1 MAYSD
6 NQSQLPIDPNKQSR
20 KSEEFLP
27 KYFRTLPNKKFLS
40 ATIDQMIS
48 QGNVEKISGY
58 VGRRASKS
66 RTSNDSY
73 IREINS
79 DRTNYQFEPSLI
91 IKDDFNNLKFFANY
105 NDITNAI
112 KFFGNN
118 SVNHSD
124 ILQQE
129 YYAWNPLIDWDKF
142 INYREYYW
150 LANGP
155 EPIRILGQA
164 REIVSSYS
172 VTISN
177 EGDNYAYL
185 FNPDGQTRNPVVTLY
200 RGQTYRF
207 VVNSPNN
214 KFYIK
219 QSRVAGVD
227 DLYPFGIQNNGVE
240 NGVVTWTVPADAPE
254 TLYYV
259 SDKTANTAGLFKIY
273 NVEEN
278 TFINVEKEIIGK
290 RTYTLNDGTLLSNGM
305 RVYFDGE
312 VEPVQ
317 YQKGY
322 YYVEGVGTSINL
334 VPESELEIIAPYN
347 DNLKVPFDSDKFD
360 TFGFDISNF
369 YPGAKDY
376 ITVNRS
382 SIDRNHW
389 SRSNRWFHKSVIETS
404 NRLNNILDDVDSTLR
419 ANRPIIEFLPN
430 LKLYNFGS
438 YNKKSVDLIDDY
450 TTDVFGTI
458 EGAIGYN
465 IDNVQLYDGMRILF
479 TADPDILVNG
489 KIYQV
494 KFIRFNG
501 RRQIALIETEDST
514 PLANETVLVKQGK
527 KYQGSMWYYNGTGW
541 RVGQTKSA
549 VNQEPLFDLF
559 DKDEISLGNVNVYPG
574 TNFIGSKVFSYKVGT
589 GTNDVVLG
597 FPLQYKNINNIG
609 DIVFDFNLNSDVTSY
624 KGVDGIQSVKS
635 SQCFVKRV
643 NKFKNEIYV
652 NGWVKGAAK
661 SKQPVIRIH
670 IAGTIRNF
678 FAIDCFDNSGT
689 ITDLVVKVYVNGVKQ
704 DITQYD
710 IFRQADKAFVRFFDN
725 LNVNDVV
732 KLKCYSR
739 VDKNENGFYDIPI
752 NLQNNP
758 DNEDVTSFTFGE
770 VLDHVDSIVENSTR
784 FFGKFPG
791 SSNLRDAG
799 FVTKFGTKFVQHSG
813 PISALGYHLIDSQAN
828 VIKGIR
834 QASLEYSKFK
844 KSVLLTAE
852 NIGIDAEPRIM
863 LDAIIKDIVASKN
876 GSMPYSFSDMLGF
889 TNYSLVEHEVIDQDL
904 NLFALSTTFNLNTLS
919 NKAVGVYL
927 NGEQLLHGSQYDFT
941 DEGFVR
947 ITATIQIGDRIEIR
961 EYNNTDGS
969 YIPPTPTKLG
979 LYPAFEP
986 SIYTDD
992 SYQTP
997 KLVIQGHDGSITM
1010 AYGDFRDQILL
1021 EFEKRIYNNIKQQ
1034 YNVEI
1039 FDIHDYV
1046 PGYGRITGI
1055 GRKEFD
1061 DILKIDFLKWAQYV
1075 DQDYTRTDYFY
1086 ELGDEYSYNYG
1097 KAKGPRGGT
1106 LPGFYKGIYRWIF
1119 DTERPH
1125 SHPWECLGFTVKPS
1139 WWEQVYGPAPYTVD
1153 NQVLWEDIQEGIIRV
1168 PGKIPVRKLKYKR
1181 IGAAKYAP
1189 VDEFGN
1195 LADPLTAGIAQDFL
1209 NSNAR
1214 DNMKFGDGSPV
1225 ESAWRRSSAY
1235 SFSLVTAILLSRPAD
1250 VFGRCYDLS
1259 RTIKNKAGQL
1269 INSDTGLRFN
1279 VATNAKPSTMF
1290 DVGTR
1295 IFTSGLVDYVY
1306 GKLMSKN
1313 SLQIDTYIDNLNRLS
1328 AQMAFKL
1335 GGYSTKDKLKLLL
1348 DSRTPNAQGSIY
1360 VPDENYSIY
1369 TVKSSV
1375 VENVNY
1381 SGVIIEK
1388 LAESDWKP
1396 AREYVAEDIV
1406 IYDGYS
1412 YVAQRSSVN
1421 QKPNNNLQYW
1431 KRFDEK
1437 EIARVGYVVRGYN
1450 TTNNVFNYY
1459 KPISTAKDSAIRVG
1473 AVSEEFVIWQ
1483 PNKFYSKGIIVQNNT
1498 NYYRVLKD
1506 YVSPTEFNTE
1516 NLAKI
1521 VRLPSVGGITA
1532 IKKKKFDTDKVLE
1545 MAYGTIL
1552 YDIQSVVDFLFG
1564 YGKYLE
1570 TVGFDFSYFNQGIN
1584 TVTNWTYATAEFMFW
1599 AAQGWAPGSVISI
1612 SPGADEIKFT
1622 RKNYVVDNQ
1631 LDNYYDYTIFQG
1643 NGSPVDFDLFSS
1655 LRQDNEYVIRPR
1667 DTDEGIF
1674 NIDLNL
1680 VQVENVVVID
1690 NVTVFNDTIYDKT
1703 AGYRQERVK
1712 VVGYRTSDWNG
1723 SFAVPGFVYDQA
1735 IVSDWQ
1741 AWKDYTVGD
1750 LVKYKEFYYAANRT
1764 ITGKAEFDFADWQ
1777 KLDDRPQARF
1787 LPNWDYKAAQ
1797 FEDFYDLETDNFD
1810 VDQQKLGQHLI
1821 GYQDRQYLADLI
1833 NDPVSRYKF
1842 YQGYIT
1848 EKGTINSITKLFD
1861 KLGSVDNTS
1870 IEFYEDFAFRLGQ
1883 YGAVD
1888 GFKQVEYLLDE
1899 TKFRL
1904 NPQPIEL
1911 TDQEQPE
1918 NNLIY
1923 TIPSLDTYSSYDGY
1937 NHNPFPIASTKNN
1950 YVKTAGYVDDN
1961 DVAKIY
1967 RTIEDV
1973 VGSDIASW
1981 QVGDYAW
1988 ATFEDQFWNVY
1999 RFQQGPSELIAVLE
2013 TSDGFAL
2020 QFEGNVPEEY
2030 AVGSIIGITNIA
2042 AIEGFWL
2049 VNKVEL
2055 DKLYIV
2061 TGVSITDITNLDS
2074 TPPVLYRFVSVRY
2087 NTIDDY
2093 DFTKITQ
2100 FKNGEL
2106 LWADTS
2112 SVYNRWQ
2119 VWKNEPAY
2127 QGIKYENTNETFA
2140 SSLAVDA
2147 DRLTMAV
2154 GNTGSESVTIYF
2166 RTSDTLD
2173 YTAQFSVSNP
2183 ADYTSGTDF
2192 GSAVAIS
2199 ADGEWLVVGAPSA
2212 SWIKTKYRGMYD
2224 PTADYDTGD
2233 IVRNKNCYW
2242 EARNPVTPGHNDSSI
2257 MFTNDDWR
2265 LRPNIPLDIDGDSG
2279 IATQG
2284 FISFYRKGPNNTYVL
2299 QYSITEP
2306 AKDAD
2311 QKFGTKLKIVSVGS
2325 SYRLF
2330 VSAPGFNQNQGKVFI
2345 YDYVQNGDSTDGWN
2359 QAYNKKFKG
2368 IFDTHYG
2375 YEAGDIVYFGGKLY
2389 KALVNIAN
2397 DGSTIDA
2404 NSQDWQEY
2412 TGNDFLPFRPHPYGD
2427 ATFPFDSSSYLAGGF
2442 DEISDSAY
2450 FDSVIGLYSTVE
2462 NVKRG
2467 DNFGYDFDVSA
2478 DGTTLVISAPY
2489 ADDAD
2494 YDKFKG
2500 TWRLRDQALYQAGD
2514 VVRYNLDYYIC
2525 RIPNP
2530 SATNFDSLT
2539 EWELIRSWAGH
2550 RSGKVFVYRFAN
2562 GGYQYTQE
2570 ITPTSIPNLP
2580 TTTVI
2585 GITNRIGSSVSLN
2598 AVGDKLALG
2607 VPLFDDKE
2615 ADSGAVLVL
2624 KNSLISS
2631 TFPDF
2636 VYETVVKPAYPDS
2649 NQQFGYRAQFNA
2661 SGDQL
2666 VIVTASG
2673 KNVLPI
2679 TFDKYSKFVI
2689 DYPVV
2694 DTVTGLDT
2702 VSQYVNDSTSTV
2714 KDSITTFDNGST
2726 TFSDSTLNVNQL
2738 SVYDKYE
2745 NKYIYGESFAFT
2757 GITTS
2762 SIIDEYV
2769 VFDNS
2774 VYVPL
2779 VGTQGNAGAV
2789 HIFAKPQDVRS
2800 WTIYHHELDR
2810 VDLNKFKSIFLFDKK
2825 QRKIINY
2832 LDYIDPIQGKIAGP
2846 AEQEL
2851 MYKVPYD
2858 PAFYTVGNSSVNID
2872 DTISWLSDHVGELWW
2887 DLSTLR
2893 FVDPYQSNLIYQT
2906 GSWNTLAYGASVDV
2920 YEWVESSLLPSTWD
2934 SIADTEEGLAL
2945 GISGKSKYSDLVYS
2959 TKIKYDTVS
2968 QTTSTT
2974 YYFWVKG
2981 KTTVPAR
2988 TDRKLSAAVV
2998 SRYIEDPKGQN
3009 YPYVIL
3015 LDSNKFAL
3023 VNCANYFDDLNV
3035 GINFRYWTL
3044 DNTELNIHNHY
3055 ELISEGYENSIP
3067 NDDLLN
3073 KWFDSLI
3080 GFDKTLRPVPDRV
3093 LKASQAYGIL
3103 NKPRQGMFINRVEA
3117 ANQFITAVNDILKS
3131 NIIVDDFNLTRL
3143 LSKDEAPT
3151 FDTGKWDYAVDTRAE
3166 LSTIK
3171 TNGFRNAAIRATIE
3185 DGKII
3190 NIDVLSTGKG
3200 YKVFEGNAPEIRV
3213 VGKGKDFSYSWNGT
3227 TVDVVDAGNG
3237 YRDDTLISVRPIS
3250 VLVRSDEENNGL
3262 WSIFQ
3267 WNTSTKS
3274 WVKHSNQT
3282 YDTTKYWSYIDW
3294 YDVGYNQFTVEDFT
3308 VDYVYQIP
3316 ELAAKSGDII
3326 KVRNVG
3332 TGGWSLYEKVTNR
3345 NTTDIAKGYKIV
3357 GRQNGTIE
3365 ISQQLSGFIGS
3376 NIGFAGVA
3384 YDSDGFG
3391 VNPVQEFRT
3400 ILQALQNDILIRE
3413 LADNFN
3419 KLFFYSVKYVL
3430 HEQPAVDWVIKTSLI
3445 KAVHNLGELQ
3455 QKVTFKSDV
3464 LASYEDYIKEVK
3476 PYRTKIREF
3485 VSAYQKVD
3493 PTNTLTTD
3501 FDLPAYFD
3509 TTTGDIKTVTAKVVD
3524 QSVAYTD
3531 TKITQAPYNTWLAN
3545 TGYEVIDVVI
3555 ISSGSGYITTPKVE
3569 LNGIAVESAELKAYM
3584 GLGKLTYIQIVN
3596 PGIGYIQ
3603 PPTITFNGGL
3613 GAGGTHAK
3621 AIAILGNGLAR
3632 TFNTTLKFDR
3642 IATQYNVDFY
3652 NELQTYA
3659 LDDVVTSE
3667 GIIYKSLSNNN
3678 SRPLENA
3685 DYWKQIYD
3693 GSVLEIVDTSYSNL
3707 NGSVDM
3713 FTLEYPMQTAKRFV
3727 TVVKTINGIDE
3738 TILDSDFTV
3747 ENVLDTTALYTRY
3760 YGKLTLKTAPEE
3772 GSSITITYRKDI
3784 NLLDAANRVLHLY
3797 TPGSGQPGKELNQLM
3812 RGVDYGGVEVT
3823 GINFDISAG
3832 WDAEELTPWGI
3843 TAWDAFDQNYSDF
3856 VVVSDGTTREFTLPY
3871 TPAVG
3876 TEITVYLRRALN
3888 SDQDSGGY
3896 WHEQSYTRIDD
3907 PYYDLYDGVTE
3918 QPNGRTTAPV
3928 NAKMNTIV
3936 STGSTSVIIP
3946 DNVVIYND
3954 DKIIF
3959 RKIDSDG
3966 TYTPYGN
3973 VYDTEL
3979 SGGGLSYGNA
3989 TGVKAEDINIDG
4001 DDFQTPYAANMP
4013 EEVVP
4018 GQIFDSVAI
4027 SVYTNNVDR
4036 SPLILHKHHVGDG
4049 GTKTF
4054 DIGQYPTTGGSII
4067 VKVNNL
4073 IIDNSL
4079 YAIDFNNKLVTFT
4092 TAPAVNADVVIVSM
4106 SQAGNGVVE
4115 TDIFIS
4121 DGSTLEFVTGVPAND
4136 NYTVVCV
4143 VNGSNVAVDQFTTD
4157 ETYDLNNYVGFRL
4170 TTALPLNTII
4180 SYSVCLGPIESLS
4193 QVETE
4198 DLAVTSDGSGN
4209 LITNYALLRNAI
4221 YEGPFT
4227 SMTVVE
4233 NNGLVLRAPDTFFFD
4248 VEGNNKEF
4256 TIDTRYYPLGLAPTE
4271 VEVYVNGELKDYGS
4285 EYQWFGLYNMCR
4297 FRPNVVAAGDRI
4309 CIAIYR
4315 RADYKI
4321 YYTSDISTLATAY
4334 IEFYSNVSVG
4344 DAVTITTYSVQDAL
4358 GIERFNNDV
4367 AAPSTYT
4374 AGSIMYFDRTQL
4386 LGGRIKLPQRAF
4398 SSNYLWVMV
4407 DRLMLTPNQDYI
4419 LEDNLEYIRLDADI
4433 AVAETSVLEV
4443 MMFNNYS
4450 QYPGTA
4456 FKMFKDILNRNVYT
4470 KISENKTTQL
4480 AQALQSYDTEILV
4493 VDGASLPSSGTIEIS
4508 GELIDYFYKDVNTLT
4523 QLRRGT
4529 KGTGCPETHRAGS
4542 YVKDQS
4548 TTLQLPYADQTS
4560 NTLVDNATYSLAVTF
4575 NGVADINVST
4585 NTFTIINHGFI
4596 DKEAVAYTK
4605 NGNTAVIGGLVEGR
4619 IYYIDL
4625 ISANQFKLKYNGSEV
4640 NITAA
4645 ASGIHKLV
4653 GSVIT
4658 LDYIPAATTYSSW
4671 YRNTIPN
4678 TYKQC
4683 NEIEVF
4689 VAGSRLRKAP
4699 ITVFDSDI
4707 AQGSP
4712 EGDVQ
4717 LEAEFS
4723 VNGLDNHVRLTVPPL
4738 NNQRV
4743 EIVKR
4748 TGSGWTTS
4756 GQTLSN
4762 SSTKIANFINSSPG
4776 KWHE

>member
-6 NQSQLPIDPNKQSR
+6 NHSQLPIDPNNQAR

-27 KYFRTLPNKKFLS
+27 KYFRTLPNRKFLS
-40 ATIDQMIS
+40 ATVDQMIS

-66 RTSNDSY
+66 RTANDSY
-73 IREINS
+73 IRELND
-79 DRTNYQFEPSLI
+79 DRTNYQFEPSLV
-91 IKDDFNNLKFFANY
+91 IKDDFENLKFFANY

-112 KFFGNN
+112 KFFGNS
-118 SVNHSD
+118 SVNHSE

-129 YYAWNPLIDWDKF
+129 YYAWNPLIDWDKL

-150 LANGP
+150 LPNGP

-164 REIVSSYS
+164 REIVSSYT

-177 EGDNYAYL
+177 EGDNYAFL

-240 NGVVTWTVPADAPE
+240 NGVIIWTVPADAPE

-259 SDKTANTAGLFKIY
+259 SDKTPNTAGLFKIY

-278 TFINVEKEIIGK
+278 TFINVERDIIGK
-290 RTYTLNDGTLLSNGM
+290 RTYSLNDGTLLSNGM

-347 DNLKVPFDSDKFD
+347 SNLKVPFDSDKFD
-360 TFGFDISNF
+360 SLGFDISNF
-369 YPGAKDY
+369 YPGVKDY

-382 SIDRNHW
+382 SIDRNQW
-389 SRSNRWFHKSVIETS
+389 SRSNRWFHKNVIETS
-404 NRLNNILDDVDSTLR
+404 SRLNNILDDVDSGLR
-419 ANRPIIEFLPN
+419 ANRPIIEFVPN

-438 YNKKSVDLIDDY
+438 YNKKSVDLVDDY
-450 TTDVFGTI
+450 TTDVFSTI

-465 IDNVQLYDGMRILF
+465 IDNVQLYNGMRILF

-489 KIYQV
+489 KIYEV
-494 KFIRFNG
+494 KFIKFNG
-501 RRQIALIETEDST
+501 RRQIALIETDDSA
-514 PLANETVLVKQGK
+514 PLVNETVLVKQGQ
-527 KYQGSMWYYNGTGW
+527 KYQGSMWSYNGIRW
-541 RVGQTKSA
+541 SVGQTKSA
-549 VNQEPLFDLF
+549 VNQPPLFDVF
-559 DKDEISLGNVNVYPG
+559 DKNELSLGNVNVYPG
-574 TNFIGSKVFSYKVGT
+574 TNFAGNKIFSYATGT
-589 GTNDVVLG
+589 ATNDVVLG

-609 DIVFDFNLNSDVTSY
+609 DIVFDFNLNSDIVTFKETAGRSS
-624 KGVDGIQSVKS
+624 IAS

-661 SKQPVIRIH
+661 SRQPVIRIYQ
-670 IAGTIRNF
+670 AGNLRNF
-678 FAIDCFDNSGT
+678 FAIDCFNNSGT
-689 ITDLVVKVYVNGVKQ
+689 INDLVVKVYVNGVKK
-704 DITQYD
+704 DITQYE
-710 IFRQADKAFVRFFDN
+710 IVRQADTAFVRFFEN
-725 LNVNDVV
+725 LQVGDIV
-732 KLKCYSR
+732 KLKCYTR
-739 VDKNENGFYDIPI
+739 IDKNQNGFYDIPI

-758 DNEDVTSFTFGE
+758 DNQDVTTFTFGE

-784 FFGKFPG
+784 FFGAFPG
-791 SSNLRDAG
+791 QSNLRDAG
-799 FVTKFGTKFVQHSG
+799 FLTKFGTKFVQHSG
-813 PISALGYHLIDSQAN
+813 PIVPLGYHLIDSQAN
-828 VIKGIR
+828 IIKAIR
-834 QASLEYSKFK
+834 QANSEYTKFK
-844 KSVLLTAE
+844 KSIILTAE
-852 NIGIDAEPRIM
+852 NIGMDAEPRIM
-863 LDAIIKDIVASKN
+863 LDAILKDIVASKN
-876 GSMPYSFSDMLGF
+876 GSMPYAFSDMLGY
-889 TNYSLVEHEVIDQDL
+889 TNYTLVEHEVIDQDL
-904 NLFALSTTFNLNTLS
+904 NEFALSTSFNLRTLS

-927 NGEQLLHGSQYDFT
+927 NGDQLLHGTQYIFT

-947 ITATIQIGDRIEIR
+947 ITASIELGDKIEIR
-961 EYNNTDGS
+961 EYNNTDGN
-969 YIPPTPTKLG
+969 YIPPTPSKLG

-986 SIYTDD
+986 AIFTDD

-997 KLVIQGHDGSITM
+997 KLVIQGHDGSIAM
-1010 AYGDFRDQILL
+1010 AYGDFRDYILL

-1034 YNVEI
+1034 YNPEI

-1055 GRKEFD
+1055 GRKQLD
-1061 DILKIDFLKWAQYV
+1061 DILKVDFLKWAQYV
-1075 DQDYTRTDYFY
+1075 DQDYTRTDLFY
-1086 ELGDEYSYNYG
+1086 QLGDEYSYNYG

-1125 SHPWECLGFTVKPS
+1125 SHPWECLGFYVKPT
-1139 WWEQVYGPAPYTVD
+1139 WWEDIYGPAPYTVD
-1153 NQVLWEDIQEGIIRV
+1153 NQVLWEDIQEGIIRE
-1168 PGKIPVRKLKYKR
+1168 PGKIAVRKLKYKR
-1181 IGAAKYAP
+1181 IGAVKYAP

-1195 LADPLTAGIAQDFL
+1195 LADPLTAGVAQDFL
-1209 NSNAR
+1209 TLDAR
-1214 DNMKFGDGSPV
+1214 ENMKFGDGSPV

-1235 SFSLVTAILLSRPAD
+1235 PFSIITAILLSRPAD
-1250 VFGRCYDLS
+1250 VFSRCYDLS
-1259 RTIKNKAGQL
+1259 RTVRNKAGQL
-1269 INSDTGLRFN
+1269 VDKDTDLRFN
-1279 VATNAKPSTMF
+1279 ISAISKPSTIF
-1290 DVGTR
+1290 DNSTR
-1295 IFTSGLVDYVY
+1295 IFTSGLVDYIY
-1306 GKLMSKN
+1306 GKLISKN
-1313 SLQIDTYIDNLNRLS
+1313 SLQIDTYVDNLNRLS

-1348 DSRTPNAQGSIY
+1348 DSRTPNAQGSIF

-1381 SGVIIEK
+1381 SAVIIEK
-1388 LAESDWKP
+1388 LAETDWKP
-1396 AREYVAEDIV
+1396 EQQYVADDIV
-1406 IYDGYS
+1406 LFEGYS
-1412 YVAQRSSVN
+1412 YVAQRTSTN
-1421 QKPNNNLQYW
+1421 QKPLNNVNYW
-1431 KRFDEK
+1431 RRFDNK
-1437 EIARVGYVVRGYN
+1437 EVARVGFVIRGYN
-1450 TTNNVFNYY
+1450 TTNNVFKYY
-1459 KPISTAKDSAIRVG
+1459 KPIVTAKDRAIRVG
-1473 AVSEEFVIWQ
+1473 AISEEFVIWQ
-1483 PNKFYSKGIIVQNNT
+1483 PNKFYSKGIVVQNNT

-1506 YVSPTEFNTE
+1506 FVSPIAFDTE
-1516 NLAKI
+1516 NLGKI
-1521 VRLPSVGGITA
+1521 SRLPSTGGVTA
-1532 IKKKKFDTDKVLE
+1532 IKRRNFDTEKVLE
-1545 MAYGTIL
+1545 LSYGTIL
-1552 YDIQSVVDFLFG
+1552 PDVQSVVDFLFG

-1570 TVGFDFSYFNQGIN
+1570 TIGFDFSCFNQSIN
-1584 TVTNWTYATAEFMFW
+1584 TVTNWTYAAAEYMFW
-1599 AAQGWAPGSVISI
+1599 AAQGWAPGSVISV
-1612 SPGADEIKFT
+1612 SPAADEVKFT

-1643 NGSPVDFDLFSS
+1643 NGLPVDFDLFSS
-1655 LRQDNEYVIRPR
+1655 IRQDNEYNLRPR

-1690 NVTVFNDTIYDKT
+1690 DVTVFNDTIYDKS

-1712 VVGYRTSDWNG
+1712 VVGYRTSNWNG
-1723 SFAVPGFVYDQA
+1723 TFAVPGFVYDQA

-1741 AWKDYTVGD
+1741 AWKDYAVGD
-1750 LVKYKEFYYAANRT
+1750 LVKYKEFYYAANRY
-1764 ITGKAEFDFADWQ
+1764 ITGKADFEFADWQ
-1777 KLDDRPQARF
+1777 KLEGRPEARF
-1787 LPNWDYKAAQ
+1787 LPNWDYKASQ

-1810 VDQQKLGQHLI
+1810 LEQQKLGQHLI
-1821 GYQDRQYLADLI
+1821 GYQDRQYLTDLI

-1842 YQGYIT
+1842 YQGFIT

-1899 TKFRL
+1899 NSFRL
-1904 NPQPIEL
+1904 NPQPVEL
-1911 TDQEQPE
+1911 TDAEQQD

-1923 TIPSLDTYSSYDGY
+1923 AIPSLETYSSYDGY
-1937 NHNPFPIASTKNN
+1937 NHQPFPLMYTKNN
-1950 YVKTAGYVDDN
+1950 FVKTAGYVDDN
-1961 DVAKIY
+1961 DVSKIY
-1967 RTIEDV
+1967 RTLRDV
-1973 VGSDIASW
+1973 VGTDISSFK
-1981 QVGDYAW
+1981 VGDYVW
-1988 ATFEDQFWNVY
+1988 ATFEDQSWNVY
-1999 RFQQGPSELIAVLE
+1999 RFQQGSSNIVAILE
-2013 TSDGFAL
+2013 TDDGFAI
-2020 QFEGNVPEEY
+2020 QFEGNVPDEY
-2030 AVGSIIGITNIA
+2030 AVGSVFGLTNVA
-2042 AIEGFWL
+2042 GIEGFWI
-2049 VNKVEL
+2049 VNSVQL
-2055 DKLYIV
+2055 DKLYVV
-2061 TGVSITDITNLDS
+2061 TGVSVTDITNLDS

-2093 DFTKITQ
+2093 DFTKINQ
-2100 FKNGEL
+2100 FKNCEL

-2112 SVYNRWQ
+2112 SVYSRWQ
-2119 VWKNEPAY
+2119 VWKNEPVY
-2127 QGIKYENTNETFA
+2127 ESIKYTGSTSAFGA
-2140 SSLAVDA
+2140 SVAVDSE
-2147 DRLTMAV
+2147 RLIMAV
-2154 GNTGSESVTIYF
+2154 GNTTAENVTIYF
-2166 RTSDTLD
+2166 RTSETLD
-2173 YTAQFSVSNP
+2173 YTAQFSVTNP
-2183 ADYTSGTDF
+2183 AEYTSSTDF
-2192 GSAVAIS
+2192 GNAVAMS
-2199 ADGEWLVVGAPSA
+2199 PDGEWLVVGAPSA
-2212 SWIKTKYRGMYD
+2212 SFIRTKYRGMYD

-2257 MFTNDDWR
+2257 TFTNDDWR
-2265 LRPNIPLDIDGDSG
+2265 LRPNIPLDVDGDAG
-2279 IATQG
+2279 IPTQG
-2284 FISFYRKGPNNTYVL
+2284 FISFYRKGPNNTYLL

-2306 AKDAD
+2306 AKDSD
-2311 QKFGTKLKIVSVGS
+2311 QKFGTKLKIVSVGD

-2330 VSAPGFNQNQGKVFI
+2330 ASAPGFNQNQGKVFI
-2345 YDYVQNGDSTDGWN
+2345 YDYVENGDSTDGWN

-2368 IFDTHYG
+2368 IFDTHFS
-2375 YEAGDIVYFGGKLY
+2375 YEVGDIVYFSGKLY
-2389 KALVNIAN
+2389 KALVNIPN

-2404 NSQDWQEY
+2404 YSQDWQEY

-2450 FDSVIGLYSTVE
+2450 FDSAIGLYSTVE

-2478 DGTTLVISAPY
+2478 DGNTLVISAPY

-2500 TWRLRDQALYQAGD
+2500 IWRLRDQALYQAGD

-2525 RIPNP
+2525 RVPN
-2530 SATNFDSLT
+2530 AFAANFDSIN
-2539 EWELIRSWAGH
+2539 EWELIRPWAGH
-2550 RSGKVFVYRFAN
+2550 RSGKVFVYRFAA
-2562 GGYQYTQE
+2562 GGYQFTQE

-2624 KNSLISS
+2624 KNSVITS

-2636 VYETVVKPAYPDS
+2636 VYESVVKPALPDS
-2649 NQQFGYRAQFNA
+2649 NQQFGHIAKFNA
-2661 SGDQL
+2661 AGDQL

-2673 KNVLPI
+2673 TNTFTI
-2679 TFDKYSKFVI
+2679 TFDKYSKHI
-2689 DYPVV
+2689 YDYPVV
-2694 DTVTGLDT
+2694 DTVTGSNTISL
-2702 VSQYVNDSTSTV
+2702 YVNDTTSTV
-2714 KDSITTFDNGST
+2714 KENLTTFDNGST
-2726 TFSDSTLNVNQL
+2726 TFSDSTKNVNQL

-2745 NKYIYGESFAFT
+2745 NKYIFGESFALD
-2757 GITTS
+2757 GITVSS
-2762 SIIDEYV
+2762 SIDDYV
-2769 VFDNS
+2769 VFNNS

-2779 VGTQGNAGAV
+2779 IGTEDNDGAV
-2789 HIFAKPQDVRS
+2789 HIFAKPDGEHS
-2800 WTIYHHELDR
+2800 WMIYHNELDR
-2810 VDLNKFKSIFLFDKK
+2810 VAIDKFKSIFLFDKK
-2825 QRKIINY
+2825 QRKILTY

-2858 PAFYTVGNSSVNID
+2858 PAFYSVGNTSVNVD
-2872 DTISWLSDHVGELWW
+2872 DTICWLSDHVGELWW
-2887 DLSTLR
+2887 DLSTAR
-2893 FVDPYQSNLIYQT
+2893 FVDPYQGNLIYQT
-2906 GSWNTLAYGASVDV
+2906 GSWNTLAYGASIDV
-2920 YEWVESSLLPSTWD
+2920 YEWIESSVLPSVWD
-2934 SIADTEEGLAL
+2934 SLADTEEGLAL
-2945 GISGKSKYSDLVYS
+2945 GISGRSKYSDLVYS

-2981 KTTVPAR
+2981 KTVVPNR
-2988 TDRKLSAAVV
+2988 TDRSLSAATVAK
-2998 SRYIEDPKGQN
+2998 YIEDPKGQN
-3009 YPYVIL
+3009 YNFAIL

-3023 VNCANYFDDLNV
+3023 VNSANYLDDQNV

-3067 NDDLLN
+3067 NEDLLN

-3080 GFDKTLRPVPDRV
+3080 GFDEALRQVPDRA
-3093 LKASQAYGIL
+3093 LKANQAYGIL
-3103 NKPRQGMFINRVEA
+3103 NKPRQGMFINRIEA
-3117 ANQFITAVNDILKS
+3117 ANQFINAVNDILQS
-3131 NIIVDDFNLTRL
+3131 TIVVDDFDLTQL
-3143 LSKDEAPT
+3143 LSKDQAPT
-3151 FDTGKWDYAVDTRAE
+3151 FDTGKWDYAVDTKAE
-3166 LSTIK
+3166 LATIK
-3171 TNGFRNAAIRATIE
+3171 TNGFRNASISSTIQ
-3185 DGKII
+3185 DGKITAI
-3190 NIDVLSTGKG
+3190 NVITIGKG
-3200 YKVFEGNAPEIRV
+3200 YKEFTGNTPEIRV
-3213 VGKGKDFSYSWNGT
+3213 VGKGKDFSYSWNTT
-3227 TVDVVDAGNG
+3227 TVDVVDSGSG
-3237 YRDDTLISVRPIS
+3237 YRDDTLITVRPIS
-3250 VLVRSDEENNGL
+3250 VLVRSDEDNLGL
-3262 WSIFQ
+3262 WSIYQ
-3267 WNTSTKS
+3267 WNTTKKS
-3274 WVKHSNQT
+3274 WVKYSNQT
-3282 YDTTKYWSYIDW
+3282 YDTTKYWSYVDW

-3316 ELAAKSGDII
+3316 ELSARSGDIV

-3332 TGGWSLYEKVTNR
+3332 TGGWTLYEKISNR
-3345 NTTDIAKGYKIV
+3345 NIADISKGYKVI
-3357 GRQNGTIE
+3357 GRQNGTIQ

-3376 NIGFAGVA
+3376 NVGFGGVA
-3384 YDSDGFG
+3384 YDSDGFE
-3391 VNPVQEFRT
+3391 VNPAQEFRN
-3400 ILQALQNDILIRE
+3400 ILEALRNDILIRE

-3464 LASYEDYIKEVK
+3464 LESYEDYIKEVK

-3509 TTTGDIKTVTAKVVD
+3509 TTTGEIKTVTAKVID
-3524 QSVAYTD
+3524 QTIAYND
-3531 TKITQAPYNTWLAN
+3531 TKITQVPYNTWLSN
-3545 TGYEVIDVVI
+3545 TGYEIIDVVI
-3555 ISSGSGYITTPKVE
+3555 ISSGSGYVSTPKIE
-3569 LNGIAVESAELKAYM
+3569 LDGIAVENAELKAYI

-3596 PGIGYIQ
+3596 PGIGYIK
-3603 PPTITFNGGL
+3603 PPTISFNSGL
-3613 GAGGTHAK
+3613 AAGGTHAK
-3621 AIAILGNGLAR
+3621 AVAILGNGLAR
-3632 TFNTTLKFDR
+3632 TFNTKLKFDR
-3642 IATQYNVDFY
+3642 IATQYNVDSY
-3652 NELQTYA
+3652 NELSIYA
-3659 LDDVVTSE
+3659 IDDTVVSE
-3667 GIIYKSLSNNN
+3667 GIIYKSLANNN
-3678 SRPLENA
+3678 SRPLENS

-3693 GSVLEIVDTSYSNL
+3693 GSVLEIVDSSYVNL
-3707 NGSVDM
+3707 NGSVDS
-3713 FTLEYPMQTAKRFV
+3713 FTLEWPMQTAKRFV

-3747 ENVLDTTALYTRY
+3747 ENVLDTTASYTRY
-3760 YGKLTLKTAPEE
+3760 YGKLNLETPPEQ
-3772 GSSITITYRKDI
+3772 GSNITIIYRKDI

-3797 TPGSGQPGKELNQLM
+3797 TPGTGQPGKELGQLM

-3832 WDAEELTPWGI
+3832 WDADELSPWGM
-3843 TAWDAFDQNYSDF
+3843 TPYDSFDQNFSDF
-3856 VVVSDGTTREFTLPY
+3856 VVISDGTTREFTLPY
-3871 TPAVG
+3871 TPTEG

-3896 WHEQSYTRIDD
+3896 WHEQSYVRIDD

-3918 QPNGRTTAPV
+3918 QPNGRLIAPPD
-3928 NAKMNTIV
+3928 AKMNTIV
-3936 STGSTSVIIP
+3936 SNGSTSVSIP
-3946 DNVVIYND
+3946 ENVTLHND

-3973 VYDTEL
+3973 IYDTEL
-3979 SGGGLSYGNA
+3979 GGGSLSYGNA
-3989 TGVKAEDINIDG
+3989 TGIKAEDINIDG

-4013 EEVVP
+4013 EEIVP

-4027 SVYTNNVDR
+4027 SVYTNNVDK
-4036 SPLILHKHHVGDG
+4036 SPLILHKHHIGNG
-4049 GTKTF
+4049 GNKIF
-4054 DIGQYPTTGGSII
+4054 DIGQYPTTSGSII
-4067 VKVNNL
+4067 VRVNNL
-4073 IIDNSL
+4073 IIDDNL
-4079 YAIDFNNKLVTFT
+4079 YTIDYANKTVTFI
-4092 TAPAVNADVVIVSM
+4092 TAPANNAEITIVSM

-4115 TDIFIS
+4115 TDVFIS
-4121 DGSTLEFVTGVPAND
+4121 DGSTLEFVTGVLDND

-4143 VNGSNVAVDQFTTD
+4143 VNGANVSIDQFTTD
-4157 ETYDLNNYVGFRL
+4157 ETYDLNGYVGFRIN
-4170 TTALPLNTII
+4170 TALPLNTII
-4180 SYSVCLGPIESLS
+4180 SYSVCLGPIISLS

-4198 DLAVTSDGSGN
+4198 NLTASSDGSGN
-4209 LITNYALLRNAI
+4209 LVTNYALLRNAI

-4233 NNGLVLRAPDTFFFD
+4233 NNGYVLQAPDTFFFD
-4248 VEGNNKEF
+4248 VVGNNKEF
-4256 TIDTRYYPLGLAPTE
+4256 LIDTRYYPLGISPSE

-4285 EYQWFGLYNMCR
+4285 EYQWFGLYNKCR
-4297 FRPNVVAAGDRI
+4297 FRPNVVGNGDRI

-4334 IEFYSNVSVG
+4334 IEFYNNVSIG
-4344 DAVTITTYSVQDAL
+4344 DNLTITTYSVQDVL
-4358 GIERFNNDV
+4358 GIERFNHDV

-4374 AGSIMYFDRTQL
+4374 AGSIVYYDRAQL
-4386 LGGRIKLPQRAF
+4386 LGGRIKLPQQAF

-4419 LEDNLEYIRLDADI
+4419 LEDNLEYIRLDSTVNVAD
-4433 AVAETSVLEV
+4433 TSVLEV

-4456 FKMFKDILNRNVYT
+4456 FKMFKDILNRNTYT

-4480 AQALQSYDTEILV
+4480 AKDLTSYDTEIEL
-4493 VDGASLPSSGTIEIS
+4493 VDGSVIPNNGTIEIK
-4508 GELIDYFYKDVNTLT
+4508 GELIDFAYKEGNILT

-4529 KGTGCPETHRAGS
+4529 KGTGCPELHIAGS
-4542 YVKDQS
+4542 FVKDQS
-4548 TTLQLPYADQTS
+4548 STLQLPYADQTS
-4560 NTLVDNATYSLAVTF
+4560 STIVDNATYSLAVTF
-4575 NGVADINVST
+4575 NGVTDVAVST
-4585 NTFTIINHGFI
+4585 NTFTVANHGFL
-4596 DKEAVAYTK
+4596 DKEAVAYNK
-4605 NGNTAVIGGLVEGR
+4605 NGNTAVVGGLVEGR
-4619 IYYIDL
+4619 VYYVSYIN
-4625 ISANQFKLKYNGSEV
+4625 ANQFKLTYNGSEV
-4640 NITAA
+4640 NITATA
-4645 ASGIHKLV
+4645 TGTHKLI
-4653 GSVIT
+4653 GSVIN
-4658 LDYIPAATTYSSW
+4658 LSYIPAATTYASW
-4671 YRNTIPN
+4671 YRNTIPVS
-4678 TYKQC
+4678 YKQC

-4689 VAGSRLRKAP
+4689 VGGTRLRKTA
-4699 ITVFDSDI
+4699 ITVFDADI

-4717 LEAEFS
+4717 FEAEFS
-4723 VNGLDNHVRLTVPPL
+4723 VNGIDAHIRLTAPPV
-4738 NNQRV
+4738 NNERIEV
-4743 EIVKR
+4743 VKR
-4748 TGSGWTTS
+4748 TGTGWATT

-4762 SSTKIANFINSSPG
+4762 STTKIANFINSSPG